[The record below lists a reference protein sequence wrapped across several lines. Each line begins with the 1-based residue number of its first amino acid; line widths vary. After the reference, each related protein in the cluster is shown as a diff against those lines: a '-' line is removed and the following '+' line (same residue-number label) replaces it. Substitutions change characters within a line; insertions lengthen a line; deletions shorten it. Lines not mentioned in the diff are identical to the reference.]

1 MPAILELIKHAD
13 VQSFAF
19 PPNTLAE
26 FFSSDFLSLI
36 DTVEVQNFSA
46 SYDAWIG
53 VMRKC
58 ENFSAM
64 REFVKDQTVKTLA
77 WGFEKIGWIKTTSL
91 SDFEWNNGFSFDTK
105 AADIVQAKKNS
116 VSANSRMG
124 RVRLGVK
131 KVLNKGTKH
140 VTEKFPILNNL
151 VSSAKDLIEN
161 GEFIRNCVTTVRDGV
176 AAVGVVMA
184 VSAGAPAVVSVAPTM
199 STAITVGA
207 PAVRLVIRHPMCRQ
221 VLRSVAV
228 PIVRYIAGPV
238 PASVTE
244 RFLR

>member
-1 MPAILELIKHAD
+1 MPAILELIKHPD

-19 PPNTLAE
+19 PPDTLAE

-46 SYDAWIG
+46 SYDAWNK
-53 VMRKC
+53 VMRNC
-58 ENFSAM
+58 TDFSAM
-64 REFVKDQTVKTLA
+64 REFVIDQNVKTLA
-77 WGFEKIGWIKTTSL
+77 WGFEKVGWIKTVSRST
-91 SDFEWNNGFSFDTK
+91 FEWNNGFSFDTK
-105 AADIVQAKKNS
+105 AVDIVRIKKNS
-116 VSANSRMG
+116 IIANSRMG

-131 KVLNKGTKH
+131 KVLSKGTKH
-140 VTEKFPILNNL
+140 MTEKFPILNNL

-161 GEFIRNCVTTVRDGV
+161 GEFVRNCITTVRDGV

-184 VSAGAPAVVSVAPTM
+184 VSAGAPTM

-207 PAVRLVIRHPMCRQ
+207 PAVRLVRHQMCRQ
-221 VLRSVAV
+221 ILNSIAV
-228 PIVRYIAGPV
+228 PIVRQIAGPV
-238 PASVTE
+238 PASVVE